1 MKCRV
6 CQRPLSGPGDIGPVC
21 AKHRAEAMQPH
32 LPDVRPPVEIDLE
45 SFDFDPDTE
54 VVDFDA
60 LRGLDR
66 NDTIK

>member
-1 MKCRV
+1 MRCRV
-6 CQRPLSGPGDIGPVC
+6 CGKPLKSGSIGSVC

-32 LPDVRPPVEIDLE
+32 LPTVHPSAEVDFD
-45 SFDFDPDTE
+45 STDFDPGIE

-60 LRGLDR
+60 LRGLGR